1 MSSQSTTWESFTAS
15 LTTAGNIES
24 KGGEIF
30 NTPMKWLSAVKGGE
44 VVKKSQAYREIMY
57 DGHSL
62 KSYVDGEQET
72 SKERIQALSQ
82 RKGMESRKTGDHF
95 ASLQSTSSKGLDEE
109 DKEMADLLF
118 QCKVQLL
125 DKTDMVPMD
134 DLPENFWSSDF
145 SSVHL
150 SRAFWRSLNDWNIS
164 VGQLTQC

>member
-1 MSSQSTTWESFTAS
+1 M
-15 LTTAGNIES
+15 LNHL
-24 KGGEIF
+24 
-30 NTPMKWLSAVKGGE
+30 PDVY
-44 VVKKSQAYREIMY
+44 YR
-57 DGHSL
+57 
-62 KSYVDGEQET
+62 
-72 SKERIQALSQ
+72 
-82 RKGMESRKTGDHF
+82 
-95 ASLQSTSSKGLDEE
+95 GLDEE

-150 SRAFWRSLNDWNIS
+150 SHAFWRSLNDWNVS